1 MDPSGWS
8 SVCVACG
15 APRERGVLCAACARG
30 LVDDEQRGELCA
42 EQFISR
48 ARGPQPGMEN
58 AWLVDGFGFPHT
70 VSVPTAA
77 PAHLRTVQ
85 LGRGAGCDVQVC
97 DPTVSHT
104 HALLEHRPL
113 SNAWFVVDA
122 GADNGVFVA
131 SDAGSGSGRDRVPR
145 RFPLERGDRVFLGRR
160 AGFVFIPLEAKD
172 IEAAR
177 ADVDWLRAR
186 GWTDDTVGD
195 SSGDI
200 ATSIRVH
207 AVTEGGA
214 VCVIGRE
221 RVALSE
227 LEYEL
232 LATLHRRFVDDDGKD
247 DAVRGFMPAAQ
258 LLEALSWRSEAPT
271 HANLRGVVKKL
282 RKKLADRDP
291 PTDVIAS
298 QQGLGYRLA
307 RPLVVD

>member
-1 MDPSGWS
+1 MNASSWS

-30 LVDDEQRGELCA
+30 LVDEELCA
-42 EQFISR
+42 EQVVSR
-48 ARGPQPGMEN
+48 VPAPLPGMEN
-58 AWLVDGFGFPHT
+58 AWLIDGFGFPHT
-70 VSVPTAA
+70 VAVPTTA
-77 PAHLRTVQ
+77 PSHLRTVQ
-85 LGRGAGCDVQVC
+85 LGRGRDSDVQVC
-97 DPTVSHT
+97 DRTVSQT

-122 GADNGVFVA
+122 GADNGVFVGA
-131 SDAGSGSGRDRVPR
+131 DRVPR
-145 RFPLERGDRVFLGRR
+145 RFPLERGDRLFLGRR
-160 AGFVFIPLEAKD
+160 AGFLFIPLDAAD
-172 IEAAR
+172 LPAAR
-177 ADVDWLRAR
+177 ADVEWLRAT
-186 GWTDDTVGD
+186 GWTGDTVGD
-195 SSGDI
+195 DSGEV
-200 ATSIRVH
+200 AVPIRVH

-232 LATLHRRFVDDDGKD
+232 LLTLHRRFVDDEGKD
-247 DAVRGFMPAAQ
+247 DAVRGFVPAAQ

-271 HANLRGVVKKL
+271 HGNLRGLVKKL

-291 PTDVIAS
+291 PVDVIAS

-307 RPLVVD
+307 RPLIVD